1 MEGKR
6 HASPGRNRRRNPARE
21 KVGSMASRTAWI
33 FAAALVCASP
43 LSAASLCD
51 QGAPPKPDQQP
62 VAGRG
67 TDARGPDGRGIDGRK
82 DEHRLPWWK
91 SPDTRAELG
100 ISDKQ
105 SKEIDDIFQ
114 ETVPSLRA
122 AKEELD
128 KLDDAV
134 AKLIKEGTADIA
146 VVASRVGQAE
156 QARANL
162 TTKRTVMLYRMH
174 RLLTPEQRVKL
185 DAMFAAR
192 EAERRRNDPNGR
204 R

>member
-1 MEGKR
+1 
-6 HASPGRNRRRNPARE
+6 
-21 KVGSMASRTAWI
+21 MASRTAWI

-43 LSAASLCD
+43 LSAATLCD
-51 QGAPPKPDQQP
+51 QSTPPKPDQQG
-62 VAGRG
+62 V
-67 TDARGPDGRGIDGRK
+67 ARGGDPRGSDGRADGRGK

-91 SPDTRAELG
+91 APDTRAELG

-114 ETVPSLRA
+114 ETVPGLRA

-134 AKLIKEGTADIA
+134 AKLIKEGIADNA
-146 VVASRVGQAE
+146 VVMRKVGEAE

-185 DAMFAAR
+185 DAMFAKR
-192 EAERRRNDPNGR
+192 EADRRKNDPNGR

>member
-1 MEGKR
+1 
-6 HASPGRNRRRNPARE
+6 
-21 KVGSMASRTAWI
+21 MASRTAWI
-33 FAAALVCASP
+33 FAVVLVCASP

-51 QGAPPKPDQQP
+51 QSGPPKPEQQGGGRG
-62 VAGRG
+62 ADAHATDGRG
-67 TDARGPDGRGIDGRK
+67 TDGRGK
-82 DEHRLPWWK
+82 DEHRVPWWK
-91 SPDTRAELG
+91 APETRAELG

-114 ETVPSLRA
+114 ETVPGLRV

-146 VVASRVGQAE
+146 VVARQVGQAE

-174 RLLTPEQRVKL
+174 RLLTPEQRTKL
-185 DAMFAAR
+185 DAMFAQR
-192 EAERRRNDPNGR
+192 EAERRKNDPNGR

>member
-1 MEGKR
+1 
-6 HASPGRNRRRNPARE
+6 
-21 KVGSMASRTAWI
+21 MASRTAWI
-33 FAAALVCASP
+33 FAAALVCANP
-43 LSAASLCD
+43 VSAAALCE
-51 QGAPPKPDQQP
+51 QNPPPKADQQG
-62 VAGRG
+62 VTRGDTRGSDGRS
-67 TDARGPDGRGIDGRK
+67 DGRGK

-91 SPDTRAELG
+91 APDTRAELG

-114 ETVPSLRA
+114 ETVPALRA

-134 AKLIKEGTADIA
+134 AKLIKEGIADNA
-146 VVASRVGQAE
+146 VVMRKVGEAE
-156 QARANL
+156 QVRANL

-185 DAMFAAR
+185 DAMFAKR
-192 EAERRRNDPNGR
+192 EADRRKNDTNGR